1 MDSADRIGLGGLVPG
16 WRMSGAGIG
25 QVVPLVARM
34 TIATRGLSYPQTR
47 VQARRIR
54 RSEPLTASR
63 LRYLEGAG
71 EEEFARWV
79 KARAH
84 VYGWMGWH
92 LRDSEGVIESI
103 HTLRLDGFC
112 DGLGVPDWLFWHEE
126 FGQHFLAELKGA
138 SGALGRHQKRE
149 IASMQR
155 GGIACF
161 VWYPR
166 DAWVAERIF
175 AYGLEAAA

>member
-1 MDSADRIGLGGLVPG
+1 V
-16 WRMSGAGIG
+16 
-25 QVVPLVARM
+25 
-34 TIATRGLSYPQTR
+34 TIAIRGLSYPQTR
-47 VQARRIR
+47 VPPDPQASGVRTPMPLKGMGQARRIR
-54 RSEPLTASR
+54 RSEPLTAAR

-112 DGLGVPDWLFWHEE
+112 DGLGVPDWMFWHED

-138 SGALGRHQKRE
+138 SGTLGRHQKRE

-155 GGIACF
+155 GGFACY
-161 VWYPR
+161 VWHPR
-166 DAWVAERIF
+166 DAWQIERIF
-175 AYGLEAAA
+175 AYGLEDL